1 MKSKY
6 YAAHSL
12 GCAIFRPKTI
22 EKQQNM
28 TGLNPNPEQLRR
40 LQNAFRELKA
50 EQDQVLRQAERR
62 TFVHTR
68 VYRQV
73 KDESRCL
80 LIGRKGS
87 GKTALLVGYRSENHS
102 DYLAEADIDIIA
114 DEFPLEPLFHFFYRK
129 IYDDLN
135 KRITAGGQTDL
146 AHFLDPTKVATYAW
160 KQALTASAVCMAAQ
174 QILSAEFSER
184 LSAEEKSDLEQ
195 ALSHVLELYG
205 ASNGQKKI
213 GGGEILGAFLVY
225 FFTNFA
231 EVVQVAIEQSVGTFA
246 AMIAKVTGQLNLLA
260 RNNTDEALRRPVL
273 QIRQILERH
282 GKKVL
287 LTLDRFDDFYD
298 EFQYRQNSGMALEKR
313 DFLSALLKGLVIAAR
328 DLQRDTANYSWM
340 HMIFTI
346 PMDKFLELQLRE
358 RADLESNH
366 VVRLE
371 WNPREL
377 YEMVNRRI
385 ADALDLPE
393 KEVPNAWNL
402 LFPFDVTN
410 ARVRE
415 VKEHSFLYIVRHS
428 LWNPREI
435 QMYLKALFA
444 EMENRTADEEMFR
457 KVVREETENIIR
469 REFIG
474 QFIGEFH
481 GLQKVLSKLNSVQ
494 LRTVMA
500 YEDLCDKLGGLELFE
515 DCRTPDQ
522 IMIRLFHMGVLG
534 IRQNARRGAGNVPT
548 VTQQKQEV
556 IYRFCFNTDD
566 NDPYAPGCEVCFH
579 PMFFEYLNLRHDEPY
594 VVNQLTWEMMAG

>member
-1 MKSKY
+1 
-6 YAAHSL
+6 
-12 GCAIFRPKTI
+12 
-22 EKQQNM
+22 M
-28 TGLNPNPEQLRR
+28 TGLHPNPEQLRR
-40 LQNAFRELKA
+40 LQEAFRELKA

-73 KDESRCL
+73 KDEGRCL
-80 LIGRKGS
+80 LVGRKGA
-87 GKTALLVGYRSENHS
+87 GKTALLVGYRSENRA

-114 DEFPLEPLFHFFYRK
+114 DEFPLEPLFHFFYREVYGK
-129 IYDDLN
+129 LN
-135 KRITAGGQTDL
+135 KKAGASRETDL

-160 KQALTASAVCMAAQ
+160 KQSLTASAVCMAAQ
-174 QILSAEFSER
+174 QILSSDFSGKLTQEER
-184 LSAEEKSDLEQ
+184 SSLEQ
-195 ALSHVLELYG
+195 ALAHVLHLYG
-205 ASNGQKKI
+205 GANGKRKM
-213 GGGEILGAFLVY
+213 GGEVLGAFLVY

-231 EVVQVAIEQSVGTFA
+231 ELIETAIEQSAGSFA
-246 AMIAKVTGQLNLLA
+246 AMIAKVSGQLA
-260 RNNTDEALRRPVL
+260 GITRTNTDEVLRRPVQ

-298 EFQYRQNSGMALEKR
+298 EFQYRQNTDFVLEKR
-313 DFLSALLKGLVIAAR
+313 SFLAALLKGLVIAAR
-328 DLQRDTANYSWM
+328 DLQRDTPNYGWM

-371 WNPREL
+371 WTPLEL
-377 YEMVNRRI
+377 YELVNRRI
-385 ADALDLPE
+385 AAALDLSE
-393 KEVPNAWNL
+393 KEAQHAWNL
-402 LFPFDVTN
+402 LFPFDVAN
-410 ARVRE
+410 ARLRE

-435 QMYLKALFA
+435 QMYLKAIFA
-444 EMENRTADEEMFR
+444 EMEKRPADEEMFR

-522 IMIRLFHMGVLG
+522 IMVRLFHMGVVG
-534 IRQNARRGAGNVPT
+534 IRLNARRGAGNLPT
-548 VTQQKQEV
+548 VTQQKQE
-556 IYRFCFNTDD
+556 IAYRFCFNTDD
-566 NDPYAPGCEVCFH
+566 NDPYAPNCEVCFH
-579 PMFFEYLNLRHDEPY
+579 PMFFEYLNLKHEESY
-594 VVNQLTWEMMAG
+594 VVNQLTWEMLGG